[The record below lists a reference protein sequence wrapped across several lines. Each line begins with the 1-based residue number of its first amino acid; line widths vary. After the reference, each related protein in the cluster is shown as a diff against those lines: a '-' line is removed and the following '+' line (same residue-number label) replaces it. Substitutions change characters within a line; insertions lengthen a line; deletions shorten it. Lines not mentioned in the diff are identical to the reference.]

1 MQAGQNL
8 PSSSRALVP
17 LKLVASNPHPHRIT
31 PRASA
36 FLAHLIATAKELPQT
51 RERRRAD
58 VAEVISVY
66 QAAIA
71 KIRQL
76 NAQ

>member
-1 MQAGQNL
+1 MLEGQNL

-17 LKLVASNPHPHRIT
+17 LKLVASNPQPHRTT

-36 FLAHLIATAKELPQT
+36 FLAHLIATAKDLPQT

-66 QAAIA
+66 KAAVE
-71 KIRQL
+71 KIRQR
-76 NAQ
+76 NGQ

>member
-1 MQAGQNL
+1 MLEGQNL
-8 PSSSRALVP
+8 PSSSRALVQ
-17 LKLVASNPHPHRIT
+17 LKLVASNPHPHRTT

-58 VAEVISVY
+58 AAEVILVY
-66 QAAIA
+66 KAAIE

-76 NAQ
+76 NGQ